1 MLKHIK
7 ISTKIYILG
16 FTQLLLMLVIGG
28 IALTQMSKIGIELV
42 DIAEKNIPLT
52 NSITTLTEHQL
63 EQSILIERALF
74 NMALTKPS
82 LSSTS
87 STKKHYKEI
96 KHHIDELSETI
107 KKEIRT
113 IESTT
118 RNTMNTLHSEKAKG
132 EYQSVLTQ
140 LNTIKIDADDFINEG
155 EALLAFVEKAPVNEI
170 AKKALHLEE
179 SADKLQHE
187 LTSLL
192 HEIQEFTLHST
203 LQAEHDE
210 QAGIKWIIIAF
221 VVAVIFGST
230 LPLIIGRAISRP
242 IKELSERLNEVA
254 EGDGDLTVSLSEAA
268 KDETGDVARAFN
280 SFLST
285 LRTLIGSTHSQALVL
300 AESSDIAM
308 KEMRDTAANVDKQ
321 RSETEMVAAAVNEMS
336 ATTHDVAENALSAS
350 KVTET
355 VKEKVTTGQR
365 DALET
370 QTIINKLSQEVAE
383 ASSVIQSLVQETN
396 NIGNVL
402 ESIQGIAEQTN
413 LLALNAAIEAARA
426 GETGRGFA
434 VVADEV
440 RTLAQRTQTSTVDI
454 QDLLLRLKS
463 EANNAVISM
472 DKGTESA
479 NACLAKSAQT
489 SQTFEEAADAVITIS
504 DLNIQIATAAE
515 QQSCVVEEI
524 NKNLNNI
531 SGMADITSAGAAA
544 TSEANI
550 SITQQVNHLQSNLS
564 AFKV

>member
-7 ISTKIYILG
+7 ISSKIYILG
-16 FTQLLLMLVIGG
+16 FTQLLLMLIMGG
-28 IALTQMSKIGIELV
+28 VAISQMSKIGIELI
-42 DIAEKNIPLT
+42 DIAEKNMPLA
-52 NSITTLTEHQL
+52 NSLTKLTEHQL
-63 EQSILIERALF
+63 EQSILFERALLTV
-74 NMALTKPS
+74 ALAKPNFP
-82 LSSTS
+82 TND
-87 STKKHYKEI
+87 KHYKEI
-96 KHHIDELSETI
+96 ISHIDELSSTI
-107 KKEIRT
+107 KEEVST
-113 IESTT
+113 IELMVKSATD
-118 RNTMNTLHSEKAKG
+118 TLHSEEGKR
-132 EYQSVLTQ
+132 EYKSVITQ
-140 LNTIKIDADDFINEG
+140 LATIKAHVNDFIGEG
-155 EALLAFVEKAPVNEI
+155 QSLLNFVETAAVEDI

-179 SADKLQHE
+179 SGENLKHE
-187 LTSLL
+187 LTDLL
-192 HEIQEFTLHST
+192 HEIQDFTLKAS

-210 QAGIKWIIIAF
+210 QTGIQLILIAF
-221 VVAVIFGST
+221 AVAVVLGAI

-242 IKELSERLNEVA
+242 IKELAERLNEVA
-254 EGDGDLTVSLSEAA
+254 QGDGDLTISLNADA

-280 SFLST
+280 SFLSI
-285 LRTLIGSTHSQALVL
+285 LRTLIGSTHSQANVL
-300 AESSDIAM
+300 AESAEIAM
-308 KEMRDTAANVDKQ
+308 KEMSETVTNVDRQ

-383 ASSVIQSLVQETN
+383 ASSVIQNLVQETN

-463 EANNAVISM
+463 EANNAVVSM

-479 NACLAKSAQT
+479 NACLEKSAQT

-524 NKNLNNI
+524 NKNVNNI
-531 SGMADITSAGAAA
+531 SEMADVTSAGANA

-550 SITQQVNHLQSNLS
+550 SMTQQINELQGNIS